1 MYLSLVLYLPRRRII
16 ELLITHDYPTSI
28 SPAAKYYL
36 ISLYAFFPLRRGNCG
51 LRGRIFVILPVLI
64 KNYAQVECKAAT
76 AAVVAAA
83 AASDSCAGRQTAIAV
98 GQIASID

>member
-36 ISLYAFFPLRRGNCG
+36 ISLYPFFPLSRGNCG
-51 LRGRIFVILPVLI
+51 LRGRVFVILPVLI

-76 AAVVAAA
+76 AAAA